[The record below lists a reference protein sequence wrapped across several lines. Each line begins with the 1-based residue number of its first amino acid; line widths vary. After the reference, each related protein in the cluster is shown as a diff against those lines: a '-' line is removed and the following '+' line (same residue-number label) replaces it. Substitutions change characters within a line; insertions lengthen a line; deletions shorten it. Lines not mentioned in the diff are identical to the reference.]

1 MAVDHVVF
9 GQLDSHQDDLDL
21 EVLFGGCQSEVQEK
35 GQVQAEVQVQVVP
48 DLLVCSLA
56 VVLVQGLQKSC
67 SSAGRGQAVVVGHH
81 DPLSDQEDQQEL
93 EELHHS
99 LLESAA

>member
-1 MAVDHVVF
+1 MVGHVVF

-35 GQVQAEVQVQVVP
+35 EQVQAEVQVQVVP

-67 SSAGRGQAVVVGHH
+67 SSAGHGQAVAVGHR

>member
-1 MAVDHVVF
+1 MVGHVVF
-9 GQLDSHQDDLDL
+9 GRLDSHQDDLGL
-21 EVLFGGCQSEVQEK
+21 EVPFGGCQSEVQEK

-56 VVLVQGLQKSC
+56 VVLVQELQKSC
-67 SSAGRGQAVVVGHH
+67 SSAGHGQAVVVGHL